1 MKNYFY
7 ALLIVIIIVLS
18 YFKFYSANSTPITT
32 TSPAPSASLAPSAS
46 PIAVSPLNT
55 DFFTLTYPVEATTP
69 AVIKSPDSIEWRIMY
84 MGDTQKASGR
94 TQTEL
99 FDGYMVSLTRF
110 EVPTST
116 NSARLQAEA
125 DRQSTIDAC
134 GEGGATPISEGKVG
148 SYPALTFFGGCLG
161 EATQYYLT
169 NNGELYRIT
178 AMVVGPETTLKSYNQ
193 LVQNIFTSLK
203 FLTK

>member
-7 ALLIVIIIVLS
+7 ALLIFIIIVLS
-18 YFKFYSANSTPITT
+18 YFKFVAATSTSLTT
-32 TSPAPSASLAPSAS
+32 TSPSPTPSLVPSPSPVATNPLITDYFSL
-46 PIAVSPLNT
+46 
-55 DFFTLTYPVEATTP
+55 DYPVEATT
-69 AVIKSPDSIEWRIMY
+69 ASVIESPDSLEWRVVY

-116 NSARLQAEA
+116 DSARLQAEA

-134 GEGGATPISEGKVG
+134 GEEGATPITEGKVG
-148 SYPALTFFGGCLG
+148 SFPALTFYGGCLG
-161 EATQYYLT
+161 EATQYYLI
-169 NNGELYRIT
+169 NNDSLYRINV
-178 AMVVGPETTLKSYNQ
+178 MVVGPEAMLPKYNQ
-193 LVQNIFTSLK
+193 LVQIIFSSLK
-203 FLTK
+203 LVD